1 MMSETDLKQ
10 RHQLVLTALQ
20 GLSQSEV
27 MTVLGG
33 VMQELSGQPAS
44 ETPRSTSEELITRLS
59 RLKVEKDPEIREFVH
74 SLSGEPVEQIAEKCK
89 ARFGSRAPSKS
100 AIYSYIKRLK
110 RRRTTG
116 E

>member
-1 MMSETDLKQ
+1 MMSETDLNQ

-33 VMQELSGQPAS
+33 VMQELSGQHGS
-44 ETPRSTSEELITRLS
+44 DTPRSTTEELITRRS

-74 SLSGEPVEQIAEKCK
+74 SLSGEPVGKIAEECR
-89 ARFGSRAPSKS
+89 ARFGSRAPSES

-110 RRRTTG
+110 RRRKTG
-116 E
+116 V